1 MSDSIAKYH
10 ELLENETSKLTSEHQ
25 TSIGTIV
32 DILQA
37 AKKAKLRNALLKQ
50 VIKISQDAPHLNPS
64 TVFQIAADVV
74 KVDELCNT
82 YTTKNGTT
90 A

>member
-10 ELLENETSKLTSEHQ
+10 ELLEQETSSLRSEHQ
-25 TSIGTIV
+25 RSIENIV
-32 DILQA
+32 EILQA
-37 AKKAKLRNALLKQ
+37 SKKAKLRGALLKQ
-50 VIKISQDAPHLNPS
+50 VLKISQDAPHLTPG

-90 A
+90 T